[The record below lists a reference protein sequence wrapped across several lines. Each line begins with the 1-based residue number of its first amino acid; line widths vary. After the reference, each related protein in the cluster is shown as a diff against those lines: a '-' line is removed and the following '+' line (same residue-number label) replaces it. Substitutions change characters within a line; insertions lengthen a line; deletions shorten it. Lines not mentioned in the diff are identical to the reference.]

1 MSEIQKNTGIKR
13 IIYAARYSWLGLIAA
28 WKNEA
33 AFRQEVVALI
43 AAVIIAL
50 VIDVSLFQKVAL
62 VGSVVFVMIV
72 ELMNSAVEAVVDRIG
87 LERHELSGRAKDLG
101 SAAVFLAIGL
111 ALMIWSSI
119 FWSHFIG

>member
-1 MSEIQKNTGIKR
+1 MNEMQKNTGIKR
-13 IIYAARYSWLGLIAA
+13 IILATKYSWLGLVAA

-43 AAVIIAL
+43 IAIAVAL
-50 VIDVSLFQKVAL
+50 TLDVSLLQKVVL

-101 SAAVFLAIGL
+101 SAAVLLAIAL
-111 ALMIWSSI
+111 ATMVWVGILWT
-119 FWSHFIG
+119 HFN

>member
-1 MSEIQKNTGIKR
+1 MNEMQKNTGIKR
-13 IIYAARYSWLGLIAA
+13 IILATKYSWLGLVAA

-43 AAVIIAL
+43 IAIVVAL
-50 VIDVSLFQKVAL
+50 TLDVSLLHKVLL

-101 SAAVFLAIGL
+101 SAAVLLAIAL
-111 ALMIWSSI
+111 ATMVWAGILWT
-119 FWSHFIG
+119 HFY

>member
-13 IIYAARYSWLGLIAA
+13 IILATRYSWLGLIAA

-33 AFRQEVVALI
+33 AFRQELVALI
-43 AAVIIAL
+43 ASIIIAIA
-50 VIDVSLFQKVAL
+50 VDVTLFQKVAL
-62 VGSVVFVMIV
+62 VGSVLFVMIV

-101 SAAVFLAIGL
+101 SAAVLLAIGL
-111 ALMIWSSI
+111 TSMIWAAI

>member
-1 MSEIQKNTGIKR
+1 MNQMQKNTGIKR
-13 IIYAARYSWLGLIAA
+13 VILATKYSWLGLVAA

-43 AAVIIAL
+43 IAIAVAL
-50 VIDVSLFQKVAL
+50 TLDVSLLHKVVL

-101 SAAVFLAIGL
+101 SAAVLLAIAL
-111 ALMIWSSI
+111 ATMVWVGILWA
-119 FWSHFIG
+119 HFS

>member
-1 MSEIQKNTGIKR
+1 MNQMQKNTGIKR
-13 IIYAARYSWLGLIAA
+13 VILATKYSWLGLVAA

-43 AAVIIAL
+43 IAIAVAL
-50 VIDVSLFQKVAL
+50 ILDVSLLHKVVL

-87 LERHELSGRAKDLG
+87 VERHELSGRAKDLG
-101 SAAVFLAIGL
+101 SAAVLLAIAL
-111 ALMIWSSI
+111 ATMVWVGILWT
-119 FWSHFIG
+119 HFS

>member
-50 VIDVSLFQKVAL
+50 LIDVSLFQKMAL